1 MSRPVETG
9 TATRSRN
16 SRKHKTII
24 ELIDLIIRQGE
35 SSELLDCTTRQLIK
49 RCPNLETLGIDFTEK
64 KAFRAFNQF
73 WTELKIDIK
82 AGTLVLSSVSSS
94 SAAAQEAQP
103 NSLSSSAAQEPAQ
116 SNLVSMTHPSPS
128 FASGSNQES
137 SNYGDSL
144 VPRTYENACLGT
156 LDQFTTY
163 IGVASSFQLFTCPIQ
178 KEALENGLKYGG
190 AVGYA
195 AIKVIEKHK
204 VELGTVQNVLA
215 GCLSHAEQEIEECD
229 LKMEDVRRE
238 CNLRTKE
245 ARKKIAFLQGPVKG
259 FSDTISELALASQ
272 RTAANCMT
280 PQSIRV
286 DRPPL
291 APTISPARPAQQ
303 FTSTLHDV
311 SMPMPV
317 FINAP
322 STPIGQPTTGGFHFE
337 SSPGGF
343 GSVGSGLP
351 LLYGASGGASGS
363 RFAQGSGISFGYSA
377 PSSIADKENAK
388 PFEISLRKR
397 KPGSSSSDGPHA
409 KKPAH

>member
-1 MSRPVETG
+1 
-9 TATRSRN
+9 
-16 SRKHKTII
+16 
-24 ELIDLIIRQGE
+24 
-35 SSELLDCTTRQLIK
+35 
-49 RCPNLETLGIDFTEK
+49 
-64 KAFRAFNQF
+64 
-73 WTELKIDIK
+73 
-82 AGTLVLSSVSSS
+82 
-94 SAAAQEAQP
+94 
-103 NSLSSSAAQEPAQ
+103 
-116 SNLVSMTHPSPS
+116 MTHPSFS

-163 IGVASSFQLFTCPIQ
+163 IGAGSSFQLFTCPIQ

-229 LKMEDVRRE
+229 LRI
-238 CNLRTKE
+238 KE

-311 SMPMPV
+311 SMPMPM

-337 SSPGGF
+337 SSPVF
-343 GSVGSGLP
+343 GSGSGLP
-351 LLYGASGGASGS
+351 LYGASGGASGS
-363 RFAQGSGISFGYSA
+363 RFAQGSGISFGYST

-397 KPGSSSSDGPHA
+397 KPSNSSSDGPHA